1 MNYFDIIIFFN
12 NYIFNN
18 NLKASATKLNASVK
32 GLAAIEKHLWN
43 IRKNNTRSKINR

>member
-1 MNYFDIIIFFN
+1 M
-12 NYIFNN
+12 
-18 NLKASATKLNASVK
+18 LASIYWSFVIQATSRLHESRK